1 MRALGIDIG
10 TTSIC
15 MAGYEEGAEG
25 LPFVTNRQNTFLD
38 GTFEQDPEAIIDKV
52 MDMLAEAE
60 QKGFGASRIDAVGI
74 SSQMHGIVYID
85 GEGRAVSPLYTW
97 KDEKGKE
104 HMGDGMSYEAFLRL
118 HTGLP
123 LYSGYGT
130 VTHFYL
136 GKKGRIPEG
145 AERFAGIG
153 DYVAMRLT
161 GRKAPLVEESMAA
174 GFGGF
179 DLGKGGFVL
188 DRLARTGVDVGFYPE
203 LSRQGERAGD
213 WEGVPVCCA
222 VGDNQA
228 SFYGA
233 VDRPEEQVSINVG
246 TGSQVSV
253 FDSRLMPAQGVE
265 IRPFFGS
272 GYLYVGA
279 SLNGGKVYERL
290 AAFFEETVEAFTGE
304 RVNAYETMARLGGGK
319 RDTALRIRPLLYGE
333 RGDGAENTGELGGMN
348 GLTFDTFHPADLIRA
363 YVRGM
368 ADELYRLYERFP
380 AEIRKGKQEIVA
392 SGNGIRKNPLL
403 AQEVAGRFGM
413 KVVIGET
420 QEEAAAGAA
429 RAALRY

>member
-15 MAGYEEGAEG
+15 MVGYEEGTEG
-25 LPFVTNRQNTFLD
+25 LPFVTNRQNSFLP
-38 GTFEQDPEAIIDKV
+38 GTFEQDPEAIVKKV
-52 MDMLAEAE
+52 TDMLAEAE
-60 QKGFGASRIDAVGI
+60 QKGFGAARIDAVGI

-97 KDEKGKE
+97 KDEKGRE
-104 HMGDGMSYEAFLRL
+104 SMEDGMSYEAFLRRQTGMAL
-118 HTGLP
+118 H
-123 LYSGYGT
+123 SGYGT

-145 AERFAGIG
+145 ARRFAGIG

-161 GRKAPLVEESMAA
+161 GRKEPLVEESMAA

-179 DLGKGGFVL
+179 DLEKGCFAL

-203 LSRQGERAGD
+203 LSRKGERAGE
-213 WEGVPVCCA
+213 WRRVPVSCS

-233 VDRPEEQVSINVG
+233 VARPGEQVSINVG

-253 FDSRLMPAQGVE
+253 FDSRLIPVQGVE
-265 IRPFFGS
+265 IRPFFGK

-304 RVNAYETMARLGGGK
+304 KICAYETMARLGEEK
-319 RDTALRIRPLLYGE
+319 RDTGLRVRPLLYGE
-333 RGDGAENTGELGGMN
+333 RGENAGGQGGME
-348 GLTFDTFHPADLIRA
+348 GLTFETFHPADLVRA

-368 ADELYRLYERFP
+368 AEELYRLYERFP
-380 AEIRKGKQEIVA
+380 VQIREDKREIAA

-403 AQEVAGRFGM
+403 AREMAGRFGM
-413 KVVIGET
+413 KVTAGSTE
-420 QEEAAAGAA
+420 EEAAAGAA
-429 RAALRY
+429 RAALRE

>member
-1 MRALGIDIG
+1 
-10 TTSIC
+10 
-15 MAGYEEGAEG
+15 
-25 LPFVTNRQNTFLD
+25 
-38 GTFEQDPEAIIDKV
+38 
-52 MDMLAEAE
+52 
-60 QKGFGASRIDAVGI
+60 
-74 SSQMHGIVYID
+74 
-85 GEGRAVSPLYTW
+85 
-97 KDEKGKE
+97 
-104 HMGDGMSYEAFLRL
+104 MGDGMSYEAFLRL

-136 GKKGRIPEG
+136 GKGGRIPEG

-179 DLGKGGFVL
+179 DLGKGGFAL

-203 LSRQGERAGD
+203 LSRKGERAGD

-253 FDSRLMPAQGVE
+253 FDSRLMPAQGIE

-304 RVNAYETMARLGGGK
+304 RINAYETMAWLGGGK

-380 AEIRKGKQEIVA
+380 AEIRKGKREIVA

>member
-60 QKGFGASRIDAVGI
+60 QKGFGASRIDALGI

-136 GKKGRIPEG
+136 GKGGRIPEG

-179 DLGKGGFVL
+179 DLGKGGFAL

-203 LSRQGERAGD
+203 LSRKGERAGD

-253 FDSRLMPAQGVE
+253 FDSRLMPAQGIE

-304 RVNAYETMARLGGGK
+304 RINAYETMAWLGGGK

-333 RGDGAENTGELGGMN
+333 RGDGAENTGELGG
-348 GLTFDTFHPADLIRA
+348 
-363 YVRGM
+363 
-368 ADELYRLYERFP
+368 
-380 AEIRKGKQEIVA
+380 
-392 SGNGIRKNPLL
+392 
-403 AQEVAGRFGM
+403 
-413 KVVIGET
+413 
-420 QEEAAAGAA
+420 
-429 RAALRY
+429 